1 MVSKFNSRAGNTV
14 TLVVE
19 KNRLHRLK
27 STSRAHALKMFDMV
41 ACLIAREIGFF
52 LTDKANEVQTL
63 KLQVYECAN
72 CTNLQPVTLQS
83 NRNNSQIIMFLMYV
97 LISKETQN
105 KGYM

>member
-19 KNRLHRLK
+19 KNRLHQLK
-27 STSRAHALKMFDMV
+27 STSHAHALKMIDMV
-41 ACLIAREIGFF
+41 ACLIALEIGFF
-52 LTDKANEVQTL
+52 LNDKANEVQTL

-83 NRNNSQIIMFLMYV
+83 NRNNSEHTKYV
-97 LISKETQN
+97 RFTVSVLVLYT
-105 KGYM
+105 